1 MLITVLHHCCNNV
14 VYIHCSCSMYNWAN
28 FSKMLEHK
36 LNIASLFCFV
46 LFFAF
51 PLRLFSSPRASGA
64 SVFCSRTL
72 QHRVPI
78 RLFQTQ
84 LSRLPGRFLRPY
96 SIWHLSTIARCY
108 EVPFLHMTYLL
119 PPSCLTCRN
128 NFTQSLHLAVCSHF
142 EALADRLHLICWNR
156 QKQKC

>member
-36 LNIASLFCFV
+36 LNISSLFFVVFFLLFLLGSSAVPEQAEPQCF
-46 LFFAF
+46 AQGH
-51 PLRLFSSPRASGA
+51 FSTG
-64 SVFCSRTL
+64 FL
-72 QHRVPI
+72 YD
-78 RLFQTQ
+78 F
-84 LSRLPGRFLRPY
+84 SRLNFPDFLVDF
-96 SIWHLSTIARCY
+96 SDHIWHLSTIARCY